1 MFTIQELN
9 VYLEKRKADFEIIK
23 NETPILTTQDAK
35 EYFDIDLAAPV
46 LIVQS
51 EQRLFLLIVSA
62 RRGKLDF
69 KELGNRLGFTKF
81 NLADQKIVEKETGYK
96 TGAMPLVGIELPCIF
111 DTRLLQ
117 FDYIYGGSGDELHTL
132 KITPKDVR
140 RLNSVILEI
149 E

>member
-9 VYLEKRKADFEIIK
+9 VYLYSNNADFEIIE
-23 NETPILTTQDAK
+23 NETPILSTQDAK
-35 EYFDIDLAAPV
+35 RYFDINLAAPV
-46 LIVQS
+46 LIIQS
-51 EQRLFLLIVSA
+51 EQGLFLLIVSA

-69 KELGNRLGFTKF
+69 KELGNRLGFNKF
-81 NLADQKIVEKETGYK
+81 KLADRKKVEKETGYK
-96 TGAMPLVGIELPCIF
+96 VGAMPLIGVELPCIF
-111 DTRLLQ
+111 DTQLLQ

-132 KITPKDVR
+132 KIAPKDVR